1 MFPITRSV
9 IFVIVLFAASL
20 DVLAQSNRYFTIN
33 TSKAR
38 PLAMGGA
45 FTAVVDVLAA
55 MDFNPAAY
63 YLAKDDDL
71 PPVTLFLNPVS
82 PFVGGIHHDDLFSG
96 SGSPVD
102 DFLLGLSLVLK
113 SMSFN
118 FDAVQVGFNL
128 SEEGLNL
135 PEIFFENNPVR
146 VDGFRQN
153 HSHTVV
159 GRLELAKKVSM
170 GAAVYFLFGSSPLAP
185 LKRVKDFGISYGIL
199 LRPEKGLNI
208 GVSFVDPPDSL
219 SQYRLPLER
228 LVNESVN
235 IGVSYELLFTRTL
248 FSIDV
253 RNLGEESNVAVR
265 ELHFGIEQVLL
276 SHLALRAGYFKKVHG
291 DHVFSWGLGLLND
304 SLLSSSAGE
313 GSRNFYLNYAFV
325 HEKALPTDNRWH
337 LFSFLI
343 RI

>member
-1 MFPITRSV
+1 
-9 IFVIVLFAASL
+9 
-20 DVLAQSNRYFTIN
+20 
-33 TSKAR
+33 
-38 PLAMGGA
+38 MGGA
-45 FTAVVDVLAA
+45 FTSVVDVLSA
-55 MDFNPAAY
+55 MEFNPAAY
-63 YLAKDDDL
+63 YLAEDDL

-82 PFVGGIHHDDLFSG
+82 PFIGGINHDDLFSG

-118 FDAVQVGFNL
+118 FSAVQVGFNL
-128 SEEGLNL
+128 SEESLSV
-135 PEIFFENNPVR
+135 PETFFDDTWIR
-146 VDGFRQN
+146 VNGFRQN

-159 GRLELAKKVSM
+159 GRLELAKKVSV
-170 GAAVYFLFGSSPLAP
+170 GAAAYLLFGSSPHDP
-185 LKRVKDFGISYGIL
+185 LKRVSDFGISYGIL

-291 DHVFSWGLGLLND
+291 DHVFSWGVGLLND
-304 SLLSSSAGE
+304 SLLFNSGR

-325 HEKALPTDNRWH
+325 QEKSLPADNRWH